1 MKVLMTG
8 GGTGGHV
15 NPALAIASTIKAHH
29 PDAEIAFVGTFRGLE
44 NRLVPAAGYPLYHV
58 QIQGFQ
64 RKLTLSNFKTL
75 YYALTSPGKAK
86 SILREFKP
94 DVVIGTG
101 GYVCWPIMKAAAQM
115 GIPTALH
122 ESNALPGVA
131 VKMLQNAVDRIFLN
145 FKETATQIR
154 AKDKILHVGNPL
166 RPGFS
171 VTDKAEARKALG
183 IPEDAKVLLS
193 FGGSLGARAI
203 NNAAMEL
210 MQEYVNDHE
219 EVFYIHAT
227 GASAYAE
234 YRALFEEA
242 GLNQLSNLRMT
253 EYLYD
258 MPTQMAAADVI
269 ICRAGA
275 MTVSELAAMGKCAVL
290 IPSPNVTDNHQYK
303 NAKVL
308 ADKGAAILIEEK
320 ELATG
325 ALLTAVCRLLEND
338 KDRQQ
343 MAAAIRDFS
352 IDDANERIYREVAR
366 MAEEYGKKKK
376 K

>member
-29 PDAEIAFVGTFRGLE
+29 PDAEIAFVGTSRGLE

-58 QIQGFQ
+58 KIQGFR

-86 SILREFKP
+86 AILREFQP
-94 DVVIGTG
+94 DIVIGTG

-131 VKMLQNAVDRIFLN
+131 VKMLQGTVDRIFLN
-145 FKETATQIR
+145 FKETGAQLR
-154 AKDKILHVGNPL
+154 AKNKIMHVGNPL

-171 VTDKAEARKALG
+171 VADKTEARKALG

-227 GASAYAE
+227 GTSSYEE
-234 YRALFEEA
+234 YHALFEEA
-242 GLNQLSNLRMT
+242 GLNQLPNLRMT

-258 MPTQMAAADVI
+258 MPTQMAAADII

-308 ADKGAAILIEEK
+308 ADKGAAVLIEEK
-320 ELATG
+320 DLVDG

-338 KDRQQ
+338 KERQE
-343 MAAAIRDFS
+343 MAAAIREFS
-352 IDDANERIYREVAR
+352 IADANERIYRESVR
-366 MAEEYGKKKK
+366 MIEEAQAKKE
-376 K
+376 